1 MIIGKVY
8 DWDRESRE
16 TAQDIGFDRVERGPF
31 WWGQLLILRGKRGRV
46 TRYTATHGVGIITE
60 EKHFFPSDH
69 GGAWG
74 ARKAALNWIK
84 AQHEGSA
91 E

>member
-1 MIIGKVY
+1 MIIGKSYV
-8 DWDRESRE
+8 WCWESRE
-16 TAQDIGFDRVERGPF
+16 TAQDIRFDEGAPF
-31 WWGQLLILRGKRGRV
+31 WWGQLLIRRGKGGRV
-46 TRYTATHGVGIITE
+46 ARYTATHSTGIIAE

-69 GGAWG
+69 GGARG

-84 AQHEGSA
+84 TQHEGSA